1 MAFLL
6 LDAGNTRLKWRWLE
20 ALHDAGRRAALPYV
34 GQSRAELL
42 AHLGVLPRPDQGI
55 YLASVLAE
63 DFYNDLRRWCQQ
75 QNWPLPYAVCAA
87 DIQTLGLRSAY
98 SEPQRLGIDRYLA
111 MLGARHHYPDGALL
125 VIDAGSAVTLDYL
138 DADNLH
144 RGGLILPG
152 LALMRRALSS
162 ELAALPPTE
171 GNTITPLACN
181 TADGIYS
188 GTLLGLA
195 AAIEGLCAQIGS
207 SVPTPAHTLLTGGD
221 AAKLRPWLHG
231 HYACVDDLV
240 LEGLHVL
247 AGQHHR
253 G

>member
-6 LDAGNTRLKWRWLE
+6 LDAGNTRLKWRWLDD
-20 ALHDAGRRAALPYV
+20 LHHPSHSTALPYAAHA
-34 GQSRAELL
+34 RARLF
-42 AHLGVLPRPDQGI
+42 AHLGKLPRPDQGI

-63 DFYNDLRRWCQQ
+63 DFCNDFRAWCQQ
-75 QNWPLPYAVCAA
+75 HAWPMPYTVSAA
-87 DIQTLGLRSAY
+87 DILALGLRSAY

-125 VIDAGSAVTLDYL
+125 VIDAGSALTLDYL

-152 LALMRRALSS
+152 VGLMRRALSS

-181 TADGIYS
+181 TADGIHS

-195 AAIEGLCAQIGS
+195 AAIEGLCAQIS
-207 SVPTPAHTLLTGGD
+207 NTVPTPAHTLLTGGD
-221 AAKLRPWLHG
+221 ASMLQPWLHG
-231 HYACVDDLV
+231 DYACVDDLV
-240 LEGLHVL
+240 LEGLAVL
-247 AGQHHR
+247 AGEHR
-253 G
+253 RG